1 MRNMDLL
8 YNVELQVAELRESLI
23 SQLEYENL
31 SLREVLD
38 LGFNNT
44 FINGIGM
51 YKDENDEYIAKGY
64 FIRDDELLNAEVEY
78 IENEIKDDNFGD
90 YLEIYCR
97 FVDEKYNDL
106 LNAVVNSVGDDEDD
120 E

>member
-1 MRNMDLL
+1 MKLL
-8 YNVELQVAELRESLI
+8 YNLEYEVAELRESLI
-23 SQLEYENL
+23 SQLEYKNL

-44 FINGIGM
+44 FINSIGM
-51 YKDENDEYIAKGY
+51 YKDENNEYIAKGY

-78 IENEIKDDNFGD
+78 IENEIKDDNFGN

-106 LNAVVNSVGDDEDD
+106 LNSVVNSVGDDKDD
-120 E
+120 KERR

>member
-1 MRNMDLL
+1 MEKL
-8 YNVELQVAELRESLI
+8 YNLEYQVAELRESLI
-23 SQLEYENL
+23 SQVEFENL
-31 SLREVLD
+31 PLREVID
-38 LGFNNT
+38 LGFNNVYV
-44 FINGIGM
+44 NGIGI
-51 YKDENDEYIAKGY
+51 YSDENDEYVANGY

-78 IENEIKDDNFGD
+78 IENEIKNNNFGD

-106 LNAVVNSVGDDEDD
+106 LNAVVNSVGDDEN